1 MNAPANTANG
11 YVEYGCPQCAAIVR
25 VPGYADMAVCPSCG
39 STLTREEAHAVA
51 PVVKPVATP
60 TALQKELGVAAPA
73 WSEPLSGLSVYAP
86 EAQVLRSVRCSQC
99 AGPLTAREGHRIL
112 VCGHCGVR
120 MAVREHGGFS
130 RWYLPARI
138 ERLEA
143 VAAAATWLEDHPGIS
158 KRARGASLTEA
169 RLVYV
174 PIWEHRSLVAG
185 WEFGHK
191 LRTRYELVGDDERE
205 WLDLRLAREG
215 VEEPFLQERR
225 YYEAATDLSGLG
237 ATRPR
242 ITGREL
248 MLPLLAGELD
258 PSAAVLEAG
267 GSAAEVAAAG
277 RKAALLPVSGASS
290 PDTHVFALRESTAL
304 LYYPLWLLRY
314 QVGNRFYRIVVNGRN
329 GSVNSA
335 KAPASNAGRVALL
348 VAEVVVLAAVA
359 ALLLW
364 LGLSGETAQV
374 STTAGAVIVSVVA
387 ILLVWR
393 FRLQRE
399 VEYHEPFSS

>member
-1 MNAPANTANG
+1 MSAPTNIENG
-11 YVEYGCPQCAAIVR
+11 QVEYGCPQCAAIVR
-25 VPGYADMAVCPSCG
+25 LPGYADVAVCPSCG
-39 STLTREEAHAVA
+39 STLTREAAQAAA
-51 PVVKPVATP
+51 PAVKPVATP
-60 TALQKELGVAAPA
+60 AALQKEPGVASPEV
-73 WSEPLSGLSVYAP
+73 SPPRSGLSVDAP
-86 EAQVLRSVRCSQC
+86 EEQVLRSVRCSQC
-99 AGPLTAREGHRIL
+99 AGPLTAREGQRLL

-158 KRARGASLTEA
+158 KRARAASLAEA

-185 WEFGHK
+185 WEFGYK
-191 LRTRYELVGDDERE
+191 LRTRYELVGDEERE

-215 VEEPFLQERR
+215 VEEPYLQERR
-225 YYEAATDLSGLG
+225 YFEAATDLSALG

-258 PSAAVLEAG
+258 PSSAVLEAR
-267 GSAAEVAAAG
+267 GSAAEAAAAG

-290 PDTHVFALRESTAL
+290 PDSHMFALRESTAL

-329 GSVNSA
+329 GSVNSGQ
-335 KAPASNAGRVALL
+335 APASNAGRVTLL
-348 VAEVVVLAAVA
+348 AAEVVVLAAVA

>member
-1 MNAPANTANG
+1 MDTAANT
-11 YVEYGCPQCAAIVR
+11 YVEYSCPQCAAPVR

-39 STLTREEAHAVA
+39 STLTREAARAVA
-51 PVVKPVATP
+51 PVVPRETP
-60 TALQKELGVAAPA
+60 EH
-73 WSEPLSGLSVYAP
+73 LSGLAADTP
-86 EAQVLRSVRCSQC
+86 EEQMLRSVRCSQC
-99 AGPLTAREGHRIL
+99 AGPLSAREGHRIL

-120 MAVREHGGFS
+120 TAVREHGGFS
-130 RWYLPARI
+130 RWYLPNRI
-138 ERLEA
+138 DRLEA
-143 VAAAATWLEDHPGIS
+143 AGAAAAWLEEYPGIT
-158 KRARGASLTEA
+158 KRAREASLAET

-191 LRTRYELVGDDERE
+191 LRTRYELVGDEESER
-205 WLDLRLAREG
+205 LDLKLVREG
-215 VEEPFLQERR
+215 VEEPSLQERR
-225 YYEAATDLSGLG
+225 YYEAATDLPLLG

-258 PSAAVLEAG
+258 PSVTVLEAQ
-267 GSAAEVAAAG
+267 GSADEVAAAG

-290 PDTHVFALRESTAL
+290 PDSHMFALRESTAL

-335 KAPASNAGRVALL
+335 EAPASNAGRVTRL
-348 VAEVVVLAAVA
+348 VAQVVVLVAIA

-364 LGLSGETAQV
+364 LGSSRGAAQV
-374 STTAGAVIVSVVA
+374 STMVGAVIVSVLA
-387 ILLVWR
+387 IFLVWR